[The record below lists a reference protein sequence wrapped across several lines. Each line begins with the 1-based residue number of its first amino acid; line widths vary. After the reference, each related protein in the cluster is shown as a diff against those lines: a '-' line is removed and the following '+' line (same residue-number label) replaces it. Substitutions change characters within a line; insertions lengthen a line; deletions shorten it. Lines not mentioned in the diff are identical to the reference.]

1 MLTQA
6 EAEVELDKWFQ
17 KLAHSVHPR
26 TMTLQTQGRKI
37 KVKQTAAGVASF
49 EFDELWY
56 AVYLPSLNFTGT
68 KIQILTD

>member
-37 KVKQTAAGVASF
+37 KVKQTAAGVAS
-49 EFDELWY
+49 
-56 AVYLPSLNFTGT
+56 LNLTSSGTQFTCFP
-68 KIQILTD
+68 

>member
-6 EAEVELDKWFQ
+6 AAEVELDKWFQ

-56 AVYLPSLNFTGT
+56 AVYLLYWYKST
-68 KIQILTD
+68 KKSK